1 MKTFKKDKGA
11 AAIIGAVI
19 AVLVTLAIGLVI
31 VNGVINSMGSRVLWT
46 AAKNSTYTGLAAG
59 VSSTFAIAN
68 IYPLVLIAGAMLAV
82 IAGTFMANR

>member
-19 AVLVTLAIGLVI
+19 AVLVTLAIGFVI
-31 VNGVINSMGSRVLWT
+31 IYGVMEGISRTGWT
-46 AAKNSTYTGLAAG
+46 TAQNTTYTALAAG
-59 VSSTFAIAN
+59 VTSTFAIAN
-68 IYPLVLIAGAMLAV
+68 IYPLVLVAGAMLAV

>member
-19 AVLVTLAIGLVI
+19 AVLVTLAIGLV
-31 VNGVINSMGSRVLWT
+31 VTNGVMNGISRTAWT
-46 AAKNSTYTGLAAG
+46 AAQNTTFTALIAGVGSTY
-59 VSSTFAIAN
+59 AIAN

>member
-19 AVLVTLAIGLVI
+19 AVLVTLAIGLV
-31 VNGVINSMGSRVLWT
+31 VTNGVMNGITRTGWT
-46 AAKNSTYTGLAAG
+46 TAQNTTFTALVAGVGSTY
-59 VSSTFAIAN
+59 AIAN